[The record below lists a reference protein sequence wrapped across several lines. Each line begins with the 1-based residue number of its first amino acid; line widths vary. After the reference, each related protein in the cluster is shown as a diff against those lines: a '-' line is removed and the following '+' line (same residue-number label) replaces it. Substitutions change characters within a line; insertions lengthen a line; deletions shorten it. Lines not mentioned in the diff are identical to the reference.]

1 MPLERGRNRGIRIIQ
16 GEQEDVAEVTE
27 REPAKRRMRGRPL
40 AGASEIW
47 ALRHGGQLVAV
58 LSRKDD
64 GAVDALNGPE
74 NDPVAPEY
82 LWPVLSWL
90 AAAGFPLG
98 ELEIPAEALVAHMRR
113 PRDDAL
119 AA

>member
-1 MPLERGRNRGIRIIQ
+1 MLAEIRALGREARNCLARA
-16 GEQEDVAEVTE
+16 DSWST
-27 REPAKRRMRGRPL
+27 RPL